1 MYVLVSFSFNM
12 VGGIETKTSP
22 RCIKVQC
29 LHLADLISADM
40 AALLAMKHFIGL
52 ETSWGTTI
60 FLYEYLYSK
69 VIECIF
75 SFMVTIQLL

>member
-1 MYVLVSFSFNM
+1 M
-12 VGGIETKTSP
+12 VDGIETKTSP

-52 ETSWGTTI
+52 ETSWVYIRQFFTTI

-69 VIECIF
+69 LIECFF

>member
-1 MYVLVSFSFNM
+1 M
-12 VGGIETKTSP
+12 VDGIETKTSP

-52 ETSWGTTI
+52 ETSWGI
-60 FLYEYLYSK
+60 YRAVFCHYFPL
-69 VIECIF
+69 
-75 SFMVTIQLL
+75 